1 MRTCLIVDNS
11 KMIRRVAGRILSD
24 MRFNTEEA
32 ENGLE
37 ALNMCRAKMPDV
49 ILLDWNMPV
58 MDGLTFL
65 KTLRQEP
72 GGDSPAVLFC
82 TSERDI
88 LKITEALNAGANEYI
103 MKPFDSDIINSKF
116 YQAGLLSG

>member
-1 MRTCLIVDNS
+1 MKTCLIVDNS

-24 MRFNTEEA
+24 LKFNTEEA

-72 GGDSPAVLFC
+72 TGDMPVVLFC
-82 TSERDI
+82 TSERDVI
-88 LKITEALNAGANEYI
+88 KITEALNAGANEYI

-116 YQAGLLSG
+116 YQAGLLG